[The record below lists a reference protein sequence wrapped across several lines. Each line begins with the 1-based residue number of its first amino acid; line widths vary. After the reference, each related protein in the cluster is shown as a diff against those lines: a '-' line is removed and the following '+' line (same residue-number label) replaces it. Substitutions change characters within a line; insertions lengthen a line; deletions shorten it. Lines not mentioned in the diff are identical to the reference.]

1 MKPEKE
7 ERKVMAG
14 YFSYDVSSDRAPW
27 RGDWTDGRLVLP
39 ACCVCGL
46 IRDDRRS
53 VPSQTTWITLKEYR
67 HAYHM
72 QSKELLFT
80 HTFCPDCL
88 AQIRAR
94 LRTSGQL

>member
-1 MKPEKE
+1 M
-7 ERKVMAG
+7 VG
-14 YFSYDVSSDRAPW
+14 DFSHDESSGKAPW
-27 RGDWTDGRLVLP
+27 RGDWTEGRRGLP
-39 ACCVCGL
+39 TCCVCGL

-53 VPSQTTWITLKEYR
+53 VTTWITLKEYR
-67 HAYHM
+67 HAYHV

>member
-1 MKPEKE
+1 
-7 ERKVMAG
+7 MAG
-14 YFSYDVSSDRAPW
+14 DFSYDMSSDRAPW
-27 RGDWTDGRLVLP
+27 RGDRTDWRLVLTT
-39 ACCVCGL
+39 CCVCGL
-46 IRDDRRS
+46 IREDRRS

-67 HAYHM
+67 HAHHM

>member
-1 MKPEKE
+1 
-7 ERKVMAG
+7 MAG
-14 YFSYDVSSDRAPW
+14 EFPPDVSSDTASW
-27 RGDWTDGRLVLP
+27 RGDWTEAPLVLP

-46 IRDDRRS
+46 IRDDRSS
-53 VPSQTTWITLKEYR
+53 VSSPTAWITLNEYR
-67 HAYHM
+67 HVHHVL
-72 QSKELLFT
+72 SKGLLST